1 MRPSLHGVLLTLGLL
16 AFGVAAGI
24 ALVWQADRPVESL
37 TARWATP
44 PSKFL
49 ALDGLQVHYRDE
61 GPRDDPA
68 PIVLVH
74 GTSASLHTWQGW
86 TVALRGQR
94 RVIRMDLPAFGLTGP
109 RADGDYRTE
118 AYVAF
123 IARLLDALG
132 VERCVIAGNSLGGHI
147 AWRFAADHPK
157 RVEKLILVD
166 AAGYPFASTSVPIG
180 FRIAR
185 TPLLREIAA
194 KVLPRFVL
202 EESLKS
208 VYGDPALVTP
218 DLVDRYFELALRAGN
233 RRALGARL
241 ATMVPG
247 EDADRIRTV
256 KAPTLILWGG
266 RDKLIPPSNAE
277 RFRSDI
283 PDSKLVVF
291 DNLGHVPQE
300 EDARQTVAAVKAF
313 LGL

>member
-1 MRPSLHGVLLTLGLL
+1 MLPSPRSLLVVLAVMAAGT
-16 AFGVAAGI
+16 VAGI
-24 ALVWQADRPVESL
+24 ALVWQSDRPVETL
-37 TARWATP
+37 TERWAAP

-61 GPRDDPA
+61 GPREDPS

-86 TVALRGQR
+86 AAALRGTR

-109 RADGDYRTE
+109 RPDGDYRIE

-123 IARLLDALG
+123 LARFLDALG
-132 VERCVIAGNSLGGHI
+132 VERGVIAGNSLGGHI
-147 AWRFAADHPK
+147 AWRFAADHPG
-157 RVEKLILVD
+157 RVERLILVD
-166 AAGYPFASTSVPIG
+166 AAGYPFASTSVPLG

-185 TPLLREIAA
+185 TPVLRDLAA
-194 KVLPRFVL
+194 NVLPRFVL

-208 VYGDPALVTP
+208 VYGDPALVVP
-218 DLVDRYFELALRAGN
+218 DLVDRYFELTLRAGN
-233 RRALGARL
+233 RRALGERL
-241 ATMVPG
+241 ASMAPG
-247 EDADRIRTV
+247 ADADRIGLV

-277 RFRSDI
+277 RFRNDI
-283 PDSKLVVF
+283 PGSTVVLF
-291 DNLGHVPQE
+291 DTLGHVPQE
-300 EDARQTVAAVKAF
+300 EDAQRTVAAAKAF

>member
-1 MRPSLHGVLLTLGLL
+1 MPSTRAVLITLAVM

-24 ALVWQADRPVESL
+24 SLVWQPDRPVETL

-61 GPRDDPA
+61 GPRDDPV
-68 PIVLVH
+68 PVVLVH

-86 TVALRGQR
+86 VAGLRNTR

-109 RADGDYRTE
+109 RADGDYRIE
-118 AYVAF
+118 AYVDF
-123 IARLLDALG
+123 MARFLDALG
-132 VERCVIAGNSLGGHI
+132 VARVVIAGNSLGGHI
-147 AWRFAADHPK
+147 AWRFAADHPA
-157 RVEKLILVD
+157 RVDRLVLVA
-166 AAGYPFASTSVPIG
+166 AAGYPFASPSVPIG
-180 FRIAR
+180 FHIAR
-185 TPLLREIAA
+185 APVLRELAA
-194 KVLPRFVL
+194 NVLPRFVL

-218 DLVDRYFELALRAGN
+218 DLVDRYFELTLRAGN

-256 KAPTLILWGG
+256 QAPTLILWGG
-266 RDKLIPPSNAE
+266 RDRLIPPATAE
-277 RFRSDI
+277 RFRADI
-283 PDSKLVVF
+283 AGSTLVLF
-291 DNLGHVPQE
+291 DTLGHVPQE
-300 EDARQTVAAVKAF
+300 EDAQRTVAAVKRF
-313 LGL
+313 LGP

>member
-1 MRPSLHGVLLTLGLL
+1 MPSARALLITLALM
-16 AFGVAAGI
+16 AFGVIAGI
-24 ALVWQADRPVESL
+24 SLFWQPDRPVESL

-49 ALDGLQVHYRDE
+49 ALDGMQVHVRDE
-61 GPRDDPA
+61 GPRDDPV

-86 TVALRGQR
+86 TVALRDQR
-94 RVIRMDLPAFGLTGP
+94 RIIRMDLPAFGLTGP
-109 RADGDYRTE
+109 RPDGDYRIE

-123 IARLLDALG
+123 IARLLDTLG

-185 TPLLREIAA
+185 TPLLRELAA
-194 KVLPRFVL
+194 NVLPRFVL

-218 DLVDRYFELALRAGN
+218 DLVDRYFQLALRAGN

-247 EDADRIRTV
+247 EDADRIRSV
-256 KAPTLILWGG
+256 RAPTLILWGG
-266 RDKLIPPSNAE
+266 RDKLIPPANAE
-277 RFRSDI
+277 RFRNDI
-283 PDSKLVVF
+283 AGSKLVMF
-291 DNLGHVPQE
+291 DALGHVPQE
-300 EDARQTVAAVKAF
+300 ENARQTVAAVKTF